1 MSSSWHW
8 FIAIFTVVNIIACL
22 WLIVWTTRQGDAEK
36 GAMDT
41 LDHSW
46 DGDLQERNNPLPRW
60 WLFLFVGTIIWGF
73 GYLAWYPGLGAF
85 AGTSKWTSVDQYLAE
100 RERID
105 AVYQQ
110 KFSQLASLD
119 YDALGQHAEG
129 MEIAGRLYGANCA
142 TCHGSDARGA
152 VGFPNLADGDW
163 LWGGTA
169 QAVRHTITHGR
180 VAAMPPWG
188 AALGD
193 DGVKAT
199 VAYVR
204 SLSGAT
210 VEPALAEQGKTHY
223 QTLCMACHGPTGTGM
238 QALGAPNLTDSVWLY
253 GGDVD
258 TLTATISNG
267 RNGNMPAHN
276 ALLSDDEITL
286 LTAYVLSLSDTG
298 ASGGGGG
305 GSAGGG
311 SR

>member
-1 MSSSWHW
+1 MSTSWHW
-8 FIAIFTVVNIIACL
+8 YIAIFTVVNIVACL
-22 WLIVWTTRQGDAEK
+22 WLIVWTTRQGDAQK
-36 GAMDT
+36 DAMDT

-119 YDALGQHAEG
+119 YDVLGQHTEG

-152 VGFPNLADGDW
+152 KGFPNLADADW
-163 LWGGTA
+163 IWGSDA
-169 QAVRHTITHGR
+169 ATITQTITQGR

-188 AALGD
+188 AALGA

-204 SLSGAT
+204 TLSGNDADT
-210 VEPALAEQGKTHY
+210 ALAEKGKTHY
-223 QTLCMACHGPTGTGM
+223 NTLCIACHGPTGKGM
-238 QALGAPNLTDSVWLY
+238 QVLGAPNLTDDIWLY
-253 GGDVD
+253 GGDEA
-258 TLTATISNG
+258 TLTKTIAEG
-267 RNGNMPAHN
+267 RAGNMPAHAN
-276 ALLSDDEITL
+276 LLSAHEIKL
-286 LTAYVLSLSDTG
+286 LTAYVMALGDQTG
-298 ASGGGGG
+298 DRAGSG
-305 GSAGGG
+305 
-311 SR
+311 R